1 MLLTFSYLRLETLR
15 HLTEPRGSWWVKVP
29 PMPNDLLAAAAIGS
43 GKLPPGLVLA
53 VVPPLV
59 LIVALD
65 VYCLIDLARAK
76 SVRNVPKWVWAI
88 VILFVSA
95 PIGALV
101 YLFVGRDRG
110 QDSAREPA
118 PAPAGAGTI
127 AEAGQEA
134 GRAADPQP
142 GDQAPAGCRPIVT
155 TSGLTR
161 DYGGA
166 GLFDVDLVVP
176 RGSIYGLVGPNGAGK
191 TTLLSLL
198 SATRRPDRGTISMHV
213 GRNQIAVCP
222 DVPEFD
228 GWLTAAEVTD
238 LARSLVAP
246 SAGKQAVATALA
258 TAGLADS
265 AGRRAGGFSRGM
277 LQRLGLACALVG
289 EPELLILDEP
299 TSALDPAGRA
309 EMLRLVAAMRGRR
322 TVIFS
327 SHILADVQR
336 IADQVGILRA
346 GRLLYQGATKD
357 LIDTYL
363 EPSWLVRIAGDPRPV
378 AAALAGQPWTTRAEP
393 VGADAIRVDATSLEA
408 GERGIPAVIAGCGAR
423 QVSCE
428 PVAADL
434 ESAFLALTGARS

>member
-1 MLLTFSYLRLETLR
+1 
-15 HLTEPRGSWWVKVP
+15 
-29 PMPNDLLAAAAIGS
+29 
-43 GKLPPGLVLA
+43 
-53 VVPPLV
+53 
-59 LIVALD
+59 
-65 VYCLIDLARAK
+65 
-76 SVRNVPKWVWAI
+76 
-88 VILFVSA
+88 VI
-95 PIGALV
+95 
-101 YLFVGRDRG
+101 
-110 QDSAREPA
+110 
-118 PAPAGAGTI
+118 
-127 AEAGQEA
+127 
-134 GRAADPQP
+134 
-142 GDQAPAGCRPIVT
+142 

-161 DYGGA
+161 DYGGV

-198 SATRRPDRGTISMHV
+198 SATRRPDRGTIGMHI
-213 GRNQIAVCP
+213 GRHQIAVCP

-238 LARSLVAP
+238 LARSLAAP
-246 SAGKQAVATALA
+246 AAGRQAVAAALA
-258 TAGLADS
+258 AAGLADS
-265 AGRRAGGFSRGM
+265 AGRRVGGFSRGM

-309 EMLRLVAAMRGRR
+309 EMLRLVAAMRGHR

-336 IADQVGILRA
+336 IADQVGILRD

-378 AAALAGQPWTTRAEP
+378 AAALAGEHWATRAEP
-393 VGADAIRVDATSLEA
+393 VGADTIRIDATSIEA

-423 QVSCE
+423 RVSCE

-434 ESAFLALTGARS
+434 ESAFLALTGASS